1 MFQYLKSKIGP
12 RVEGLTRE
20 QVKNFMRF
28 VKDERRLFDLK
39 KTVDEIIDEAIE
51 GKYNYDRF

>member
-1 MFQYLKSKIGP
+1 
-12 RVEGLTRE
+12 
-20 QVKNFMRF
+20 MRF

-39 KTVDEIIDEAIE
+39 KTVDEIIDDAIE